1 MNAFNLKILGSDNLV
16 VIWNV
21 GTGEP
26 LVQIDSHPDLVY
38 SACWNWDG
46 SQLVTTC
53 RDKKIR
59 IINPRTGEIT
69 EVSWDYL
76 QINFMS

>member
-1 MNAFNLKILGSDNLV
+1 
-16 VIWNV
+16 V

-26 LVQIDSHPDLVY
+26 LVTIDSHPDLVY

-59 IINPRTGEIT
+59 LINPRTGAVE
-69 EVSWDYL
+69 EVSKFELPTVKITDL
-76 QINFMS
+76 GLGMRGNVGFLVVGC